1 MVPLSLSLLSPDHR
15 LFFPALEV
23 VMSLGHHQ
31 VQCCWPRLSNVLQLS
46 AKEMV
51 GVLQRR
57 FHAMLDEFQVLWCFS
72 FSSTYVYNLLI
83 ML

>member
-1 MVPLSLSLLSPDHR
+1 MPLSLSLLSPDHR

-31 VQCCWPRLSNVLQLS
+31 VQCCLPRLRSALQLS
-46 AKEMV
+46 TTEMV

-57 FHAMLDEFQVLWCFS
+57 FHPMVDEFHVLWCFS
-72 FSSTYVYNLLI
+72 PTCMYNLLI